1 MKQKYPHIN
10 IAITNFFIHLNTVWL
25 FALLEELVLHP
36 VKKEEM
42 EKFIAEYIAFE
53 TAELERAH
61 ECMSSLT
68 LFSY

>member
-1 MKQKYPHIN
+1 MQTNSVDLTYPQGFR
-10 IAITNFFIHLNTVWL
+10 TDPL

-53 TAELERAH
+53 TAGWKELMNA
-61 ECMSSLT
+61 
-68 LFSY
+68 